1 MRQLALT
8 PLAPL
13 ALLAGCGTATPAPTP
28 TPSVAVTVQRIT
40 RGSAP
45 EWLTAYGSATPSVT
59 GTQTLSLQLSGQ
71 LTGLSITPGAA
82 VRAGQLLA
90 VFNTEPSSLGTF
102 QEALTTLDAARRQR
116 DTVAQ
121 LLAQQLATQD
131 QLTQAEKAVGV
142 AQAQVAALR
151 SEGAGQPVRRLVAP
165 FDGVVTAVSAA
176 QGDRVQPG
184 APLVTVAR
192 TGGIVATIGL
202 DPATI
207 ARLHIGQTARI
218 TRLNGGPPI
227 VGQVIR
233 VDSVLNL
240 RTRLIDVDLSFPVGA
255 LLPNEAVRGE
265 IAVGQVAGWLVPHR
279 AVVTAGGPTRIFQV
293 AGGKA
298 RAVNVSVRLAG
309 DTVDVVEGA
318 PDPRLPLIVDGAYQV
333 QEGDAVRAGGG

>member
-1 MRQLALT
+1 MKRHA
-8 PLAPL
+8 PLISL
-13 ALLAGCGTATPAPTP
+13 ALLTGCGAAAPVPAP
-28 TPSVAVTVQRIT
+28 TPSVAVTVQPIVQ
-40 RGSAP
+40 GSAP
-45 EWLTAYGSATPSVT
+45 QWLTAYGSAAPSVD
-59 GTQTLSLQLSGQ
+59 GTQNLSVQQPGQ
-71 LTGLSITPGAA
+71 LTGLSITPGTA

-90 VFNTEPSSLGTF
+90 VFTTAPSTVGTF
-102 QEALTTLDAARRQR
+102 QEALTTLNAARRQR
-116 DTVAQ
+116 DTMAQ
-121 LLAQQLATQD
+121 LLTQQLATQD

-176 QGDRVQPG
+176 QGDRTQPG
-184 APLVTVAR
+184 APLITIAR

-202 DPATI
+202 DPATVS
-207 ARLHIGQTARI
+207 RVRVGQSARI
-218 TRLNGGPPI
+218 TRLSGGPP
-227 VGQVIR
+227 VAGQVIR
-233 VDSVLNL
+233 IDSVLNP

-298 RAVNVSVRLAG
+298 RAVNVSVLLAG
-309 DTVDVVEGA
+309 DTVDVVAGA
-318 PDPRLPLIVDGAYQV
+318 PNPKLPLVVNGAYQV
-333 QEGDAVRAGGG
+333 QEGDAVRTVGS